1 MGGGMEERGILV
13 PVGSAIVIFLPTSNS
28 TSWSVSAAAMLITQP
43 AWGPATQPGPHAN
56 GATG

>member
-1 MGGGMEERGILV
+1 MGGGVEERDVLV
-13 PVGSAIVIFLPTSNS
+13 SVGSAIVVFLELPNS
-28 TSWSVSAAAMLITQP
+28 TSWSVSAAAMLIIQP